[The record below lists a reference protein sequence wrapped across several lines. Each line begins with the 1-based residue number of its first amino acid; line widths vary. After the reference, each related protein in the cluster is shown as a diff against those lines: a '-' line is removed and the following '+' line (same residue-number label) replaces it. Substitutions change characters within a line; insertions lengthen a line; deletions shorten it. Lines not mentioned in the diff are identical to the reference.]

1 MDFNAKLVRICEP
14 VTGNGKN
21 GTWTRQQFVF
31 ETEGNYPKQI
41 CVTVWGDKAIQNPNI
56 MQIGARLNVAFELE
70 SREYNG
76 RWYTDVRAWR
86 IQEASSGNPQQAA
99 QSAQLS
105 EGLPTYPQQGA
116 PLPQGTAYGLAA
128 APAAGFDNSR
138 SFPQP
143 DNDDLPF

>member
-21 GTWTRQQFVF
+21 GTWMRQQFVF

-41 CVTVWGDKAIQNPNI
+41 CVTVWGDKAIQNPGI

-86 IQEASSGNPQQAA
+86 IQDAAMGNPTAPA
-99 QSAQLS
+99 PSTPS
-105 EGLPTYPQQGA
+105 TEGYQPTFP
-116 PLPQGTAYGLAA
+116 PA
-128 APAAGFDNSR
+128 APAYPSTFEQQP
-138 SFPQP
+138 FPAAHPQ
-143 DNDDLPF
+143 DDDLPF